1 MYHGLYSHL
10 HTSIVSDKITPKSLV
25 LYKIRPAIVLSV
37 SDKIEIQFQAGNT
50 KRVRDKDV
58 KLLHPGP
65 VQNFDFLQGT
75 EGNVQDAW
83 ELLQGERASLE
94 DVADLIYG
102 EFTPTSAWATWEI
115 LQDGLYFSGKPER
128 IQTRTDAEVS
138 AEQAVRAAKQA
149 DEKAWDEFL
158 RRVKSGVLEAED
170 RKRLA
175 EVERLALGKAV
186 KSRILKS
193 LDVQESPEAAHHF
206 LIKCGYWP
214 ADFNPWP
221 QREGAILHSPEL
233 AVPELSDE
241 ERLDL
246 THLDAWAIDDHGN
259 TDPDDA
265 ISLDGDR
272 LWVHVADVAALVA
285 PDSHLDL
292 AARERS
298 ANLYLP
304 EGVTTMLPP
313 EITEHLGLGL
323 QERSP
328 ALSFGFKLDQ
338 GQVTDIQISPSL
350 VKVTRTTYDAVE
362 EQIEESTFAA
372 IYQITETYRS
382 ARVARDAAHIN
393 LPEVS
398 IKLVDS
404 EILIRSLPK
413 LRSRQMVTDAML
425 MAGEAAARFA
435 EAQGITIP
443 YAIQPPPEEIRH
455 PQSMSEAFAY
465 RRLFKPSTASLTQ
478 GKHFGLGLDYYA
490 RTTSPLRRYVDLVVH
505 QQLRA
510 YARGIKPLD
519 SDQVSTR
526 IAESSAASGTIRRSE
541 RLSNQHWKRVFL
553 QRQEKWQGE
562 AIIVALEERK
572 AVVMI
577 PELALE
583 SKIRRNEDM
592 QLDQLIHLEVREVDV
607 PGQTVYFRLV

>member
-1 MYHGLYSHL
+1 M
-10 HTSIVSDKITPKSLV
+10 IAKISPLSLV
-25 LYKIRPAIVLSV
+25 LYKIRPAIVQSA
-37 SDKIEIQFQAGNT
+37 SDKIEIQFQAGGT
-50 KRVRDKDV
+50 KKVRDKDI

-65 VQNFDFLQGT
+65 VKNFDFLQGA

-83 ELLQGERASLE
+83 ELLQGEQAKLA

-102 EFTPTSAWATWEI
+102 EYTPATAWATWEI

-128 IQTRTDAEVS
+128 IQARSEAEVTR
-138 AEQAVRAAKQA
+138 EQAVRAAKRA
-149 DEKAWDEFL
+149 EEKAWDDFL
-158 RRVKSGVLEAED
+158 LRVKSGTLEPED
-170 RKRLA
+170 KKRLA
-175 EVERLALGKAV
+175 EVERLALGKV
-186 KSRILKS
+186 GKSRILKS

-214 ADFNPWP
+214 AEFNPWP
-221 QREGAILHSPEL
+221 QREGAILNSPEL
-233 AVPELSDE
+233 AVPDLAEE

-246 THLDAWAIDDHGN
+246 THLDAWAIDDQGN

-272 LWVHVADVAALVA
+272 LWVHIADVSALVA

-313 EITEHLGLGL
+313 EVTEHLGLGL
-323 QERSP
+323 QEQSP
-328 ALSFGFKLDQ
+328 ALSFGFRLDQ

-362 EQIEESTFAA
+362 DQIEEPHFSA
-372 IYQITETYRS
+372 IYQISEAYQA
-382 ARVARDAAHIN
+382 ARDARDAAHID

-398 IKLVDS
+398 IKLVDD
-404 EILIRSLPK
+404 EILIRPLPK
-413 LRSRQMVTDAML
+413 LRSRQMVTNAML

-435 EAQGITIP
+435 EAQNISIP
-443 YAIQPPPEEIRH
+443 YAIQPSPEEIRR

-465 RRLFKPSTASLTQ
+465 RRMFKPSTASLTQ
-478 GKHFGLGLDYYA
+478 GKHFGLGLDYYTRA
-490 RTTSPLRRYVDLVVH
+490 TSPLRRYVDLVVH

-510 YARGIKPLD
+510 YVRGGKPLN

-526 IAESSAASGTIRRSE
+526 IAESSAASGTIRRCE
-541 RLSNQHWKRVFL
+541 RLSNQHWKRIFL
-553 QRQEKWQGE
+553 QRQEKWQGDG
-562 AIIVALEERK
+562 IIVALEERK
-572 AVVMI
+572 AMVMI

-583 SKIRRNEDM
+583 SKIRRREDM
-592 QLDQLIHLEVREVDV
+592 QLDQQIRLELREVDV

>member
-1 MYHGLYSHL
+1 M
-10 HTSIVSDKITPKSLV
+10 SDKISPQSLV
-25 LYKIRPAIVLSV
+25 LYKIRPAIVVNLN
-37 SDKIEIQFQAGNT
+37 DKIEILFQAGNT
-50 KRVRDKDV
+50 KKVRDKDIT
-58 KLLHPGP
+58 LLHPGP
-65 VQNFDFLQGT
+65 VQNFDFLKAAV

-83 ELLQGERASLE
+83 ELLQGEQASLA
-94 DVADLIYG
+94 DVAELIFG
-102 EFTPTSAWATWEI
+102 EYTPASAWATWEM
-115 LQDGLYFSGKPER
+115 LQDDLYFSGKPER
-128 IQTRTDAEVS
+128 IQAHTEDEV
-138 AEQAVRAAKQA
+138 ATEQAARAAKQA
-149 DEKAWDEFL
+149 EEKAWDDFL
-158 RRVKSGVLEAED
+158 QRVKSGVLEPED

-175 EVERLALGKAV
+175 EVERLALGKTA

-193 LDVQESPEAAHHF
+193 LDVQESPESAHHF
-206 LIKCGYWP
+206 LLKCGYWP

-221 QREGAILHSPEL
+221 HREGAILGPPEL
-233 AVPELSDE
+233 AVPNLPDQ

-246 THLDAWAIDDHGN
+246 THLDAWAIDDQGN

-304 EGVTTMLPP
+304 EGVTTMLPS
-313 EITEHLGLGL
+313 EITDQLGLGL

-328 ALSFGFKLDQ
+328 ALSFGFRLEQ

-350 VKVTRTTYDAVE
+350 VKVTRTTYDEVE
-362 EQIEESTFAA
+362 DQIEEPHFAA
-372 IYQITETYRS
+372 IHRITEIYRA
-382 ARVARDAAHIN
+382 ARVARDAAHID

-398 IKLVDS
+398 IKLVND
-404 EILIRSLPK
+404 EILIRPLPK

-435 EAQGITIP
+435 EAQGIAIP
-443 YAIQPPPEEIRH
+443 YAIQASPEEIRH

-465 RRLFKPSTASLTQ
+465 RRLFKPSTASLIQ

-490 RTTSPLRRYVDLVVH
+490 RATSPLRRYVDLVVH

-510 YARGIKPLD
+510 HARGEKPLD
-519 SDQVSTR
+519 SDRVSTR
-526 IAESSAASGTIRRSE
+526 IAEASAVSGTIRRSE
-541 RLSNQHWKRVFL
+541 RLSNQHWKRIFL
-553 QRQEKWQGE
+553 QRQGKWQGD
-562 AIIVALEERK
+562 AVIVALDERK

-583 SKIRRNEDM
+583 SKIRRKEDM
-592 QLDQLIHLEVREVDV
+592 QLDQTIRLEVREVDV
-607 PGQTVYFRLV
+607 PGQTVYFRLI